1 MAETLKE
8 KTARGLLW
16 AGINSGSTQILSAVI
31 GIFLSRTLSPADY
44 AVVGMLTIF
53 TVLAVNIQDSGF
65 ANALINL
72 RKPTANDYNSV
83 FWFNILTSFVLYA
96 VLFASAPLIALF
108 FRQPCLTELSRFLF
122 ITFVI
127 ASFGISHNAYLTK
140 NLMNREKAVIS
151 LSATAVSGIVGIT
164 LALAGK
170 GYWSLA
176 WQQVIFNSVT
186 LIGRYWYT
194 AWHPSFRI
202 DFAPVRRMFGFSY
215 KILVPTVINTL
226 SENVLTFIFGRL
238 YPVKDVGY
246 YAQARKWELMA
257 HSFMNMTVSQVA
269 QPVFSE
275 VNEDRERQRQVF
287 RKMLRFTAFVSFP
300 ALLGLA
306 MVSHEFIVV
315 ALTAKWEPAVIL
327 LQVLSVSGSFA
338 PFYILFQNLAISRGR
353 SDIYLWCNVGQVVLM
368 LALVIGL
375 HSFGMTVMVVAY
387 AVFYILWLLVWQR
400 VARRL
405 IGLRLAETLRDIL
418 PFFFI
423 AVAVMLATYYST
435 LFISSLP
442 LLLGVRIIVAVALHV
457 GLMKLLKVKMLEES
471 WAYLRKKRH

>member
-1 MAETLKE
+1 
-8 KTARGLLW
+8 
-16 AGINSGSTQILSAVI
+16 
-31 GIFLSRTLSPADY
+31 
-44 AVVGMLTIF
+44 
-53 TVLAVNIQDSGF
+53 
-65 ANALINL
+65 
-72 RKPTANDYNSV
+72 
-83 FWFNILTSFVLYA
+83 
-96 VLFASAPLIALF
+96 
-108 FRQPCLTELSRFLF
+108 
-122 ITFVI
+122 
-127 ASFGISHNAYLTK
+127 
-140 NLMNREKAVIS
+140 
-151 LSATAVSGIVGIT
+151 
-164 LALAGK
+164 
-170 GYWSLA
+170 
-176 WQQVIFNSVT
+176 
-186 LIGRYWYT
+186 
-194 AWHPSFRI
+194 
-202 DFAPVRRMFGFSY
+202 
-215 KILVPTVINTL
+215 
-226 SENVLTFIFGRL
+226 
-238 YPVKDVGY
+238 
-246 YAQARKWELMA
+246 
-257 HSFMNMTVSQVA
+257 
-269 QPVFSE
+269 
-275 VNEDRERQRQVF
+275 
-287 RKMLRFTAFVSFP
+287 
-300 ALLGLA
+300 
-306 MVSHEFIVV
+306 
-315 ALTAKWEPAVIL
+315 VIL